1 MKRIRSS
8 SLLIGK
14 VIVQELRDIIDV
26 FPIVAPIGTTG
37 NFAVYK
43 RTSLSVQNTKDI
55 YNYEENSTYD
65 IVIVTPT
72 YEDGLR
78 LATNTKMYLER
89 LEGRYKTS
97 KEEEIIIGDVAMI
110 DASEE
115 WNNDAYLQ
123 KLTFNFKLFN
133 DPDSN

>member
-1 MKRIRSS
+1 MKKIRSS

-14 VIVQELRDIIDV
+14 VIVQELRDIIEV
-26 FPIVAPIGTTG
+26 FPIVAPLNTQG

-43 RTSLSVQNTKDI
+43 RNSLSVENTKDI
-55 YNYEENSTYD
+55 FNYEENSIYD
-65 IVIVTPT
+65 IVIVTPN

-78 LATNTKMYLER
+78 LATNAKMYLER
-89 LEGRYKTS
+89 LQGRYKTS

-115 WNNDAYLQ
+115 WNNEAYLQ
-123 KLTFNFKLFN
+123 KLVFQFKLFN
-133 DPDSN
+133 EPDY

>member
-1 MKRIRSS
+1 MKKIRSS

-14 VIVQELRDIIDV
+14 VIVQELRDIIEV
-26 FPIVAPIGTTG
+26 FPIVAPLNTQG

-43 RTSLSVQNTKDI
+43 RNSLSVENTKDI
-55 YNYEENSTYD
+55 FNYEENSIYD
-65 IVIVTPT
+65 IVIVTPN

-78 LATNTKMYLER
+78 LATNAKMYLER
-89 LEGRYKTS
+89 LQGRYKTS

-115 WNNDAYLQ
+115 WNNEAYLQ
-123 KLTFNFKLFN
+123 KLTFLFKLYN
-133 DPDSN
+133 EPDY